1 MPLRVRSQPGKL
13 GSMTERRLYLVCGLP
28 GAGKTTRSHQ
38 IVEVMRAV
46 HLCPDEWVVGLGVS
60 LVDFEFRV
68 RLQDCM
74 LAHAA
79 RMLRC
84 GVSVV
89 IEFGSWSRAERE
101 AIRRMAVS
109 EGATVELQFL
119 HAPLEE
125 LVRRV
130 RLRGGPGSQDL
141 VDVLLEDAAKFER
154 PSEEEVATFDR
165 YVGPDDE
172 WAPG

>member
-1 MPLRVRSQPGKL
+1 
-13 GSMTERRLYLVCGLP
+13 MTEHRLYLVCGLP

-38 IVEVMRAV
+38 IVEAVRAV
-46 HLCPDEWVVGLGVS
+46 HLCPDDWVVGLGAS

-79 RMLRC
+79 RILRC

-101 AIRRMAVS
+101 AIRRVAVS
-109 EGATVELQFL
+109 EGAKVELQFL
-119 HAPLEE
+119 NAPLDE

-130 RLRGGPGSQDL
+130 RVRGGPASREL
-141 VDVLLEDAAKFER
+141 VDVLLRDAAKFER
-154 PSEEEVATFDR
+154 PSEEEAATFDR
-165 YVGPDDE
+165 YVGPNDE
-172 WAPG
+172 WEPI